1 MPAVGKLD
9 TTIAKAG
16 DLLDLEASAVMVA
29 RHYASAGG
37 SEVDGKMGFASV
49 FHNGNDLKVWI
60 QGEFS
65 R

>member
-1 MPAVGKLD
+1 V
-9 TTIAKAG
+9 
-16 DLLDLEASAVMVA
+16 VA
-29 RHYASAGG
+29 RHHASAGG
-37 SEVDGKMGFASV
+37 SKVDSKMGFASV